1 MSILETLRGHERDL
15 MLAMA
20 KSKANGGAVLLSK
33 EVTKSLLRS
42 LTIAAKYMES
52 PR

>member
-1 MSILETLRGHERDL
+1 MSIIKTLRSHERDL

-20 KSKANGGAVLLSK
+20 KSKANGGAVLLPR
-33 EVTKSLLRS
+33 EITKSLLRS